1 MRREELKKGLIVS
14 CQATAEEPMRGS
26 ETMGRFALAAPDVF
40 SGRRRLAG
48 QQP

>member
-26 ETMGRFALAAPDVF
+26 ETMEGLRWQ
-40 SGRRRLAG
+40 RRSAG